1 MGVRSIIKSIYS
13 TFALNDNQNQQTST
27 HQYDLPTY
35 KIALTVILGFTII
48 FFIALIGYPDKL
60 ELVGAIWGVLIGA
73 IIGYFF
79 GSKPLSQFSD
89 GNENLG
95 QQLARSQEE
104 SKTYEI
110 SVLNETAKK
119 NQIKS
124 NYMNS
129 LENSILQ
136 LKNYKLLLPQE
147 AGNLT
152 PSAIDNF
159 IDKLEKE
166 KQNIEKL

>member
-1 MGVRSIIKSIYS
+1 M
-13 TFALNDNQNQQTST
+13 
-27 HQYDLPTY
+27 
-35 KIALTVILGFTII
+35 
-48 FFIALIGYPDKL
+48 KL
-60 ELVGAIWGVLIGA
+60 
-73 IIGYFF
+73 
-79 GSKPLSQFSD
+79 Q
-89 GNENLG
+89 
-95 QQLARSQEE
+95 
-104 SKTYEI
+104 
-110 SVLNETAKK
+110 KK

-136 LKNYKLLLPQE
+136 LKNYKLLLPQK
-147 AGNLT
+147 AGHLT